1 MSLIRVNGGGASI
14 PPVIEK
20 GKISFCTY
28 PSGGVPTLYSGDAD
42 SYSNSNCNY
51 FGYGILN
58 AEDLTSL
65 TITANHVRTGVI
77 IGYTGG
83 VATAIATGIAG
94 TAVDITNYDTVAFV
108 IEYDGSFTVS
118 VVAS

>member
-1 MSLIRVNGGGASI
+1 MSLIRVNGGGTSI

-20 GKISFCTY
+20 GKISYCTY
-28 PSGGVPTLYSGDAD
+28 PSGGSPTAYSGDAD
-42 SYSNSNCNY
+42 NYSNSNCNY
-51 FGYGILN
+51 FGYGIIN

-65 TITANHVRTGVI
+65 TVTVNHIRTGVI

-83 VATAIATGIAG
+83 AATVITANIAG

-108 IEYDGSFTVS
+108 LEYDGAFTVT
-118 VVAS
+118 VAAS

>member
-1 MSLIRVNGGGASI
+1 MALIRVNGGAGT

-20 GKISFCTY
+20 GKISYCTY
-28 PSGGVPTLYSGDAD
+28 PSGGAPTIYSGDAD

-58 AEDLTSL
+58 ADDLTSL
-65 TITANHVRTGVI
+65 TITTNHIRTGTI

-83 VATAIATGIAG
+83 VATALATSITGG
-94 TAVDITNYDTVAFV
+94 AVDITNYDTVAFV

-118 VVAS
+118 VTAS